1 MGTKKNRFVFKCL
14 EPLNE
19 RGYMTAM
26 MMLISTLL
34 LAFVFHLCQLTA
46 NERAFL
52 DREEEQFKKQ
62 SLLVLGMKD
71 TISYIQKTGAKTT
84 EKTFS
89 YEEGTIRSTIQSS
102 PSEVVTITL
111 SGTTRNETPIFAVI
125 QYNQT
130 LHEVVEWSEG

>member
-1 MGTKKNRFVFKCL
+1 MEKRKNRFVFKCL

-19 RGYMTAM
+19 QGYMTAM

-34 LAFVFHLCQLTA
+34 LGFVFHLWQLTA

-71 TISYIQKTGAKTT
+71 TISYIQKAGAKTT
-84 EKTFS
+84 EKTFN
-89 YEEGTIRSTIQSS
+89 YEEGTVRAAIQSS
-102 PSEVVTITL
+102 PSEIVHITL
-111 SGTTRNETPIFAVI
+111 SGTTRNETHIFAVI